1 MHPVFAATA
10 VALNVMVFNIEYG
23 GTGVDFG
30 KVVEA
35 VRASGADVV
44 GVEEGEGQVPRL
56 ATALGW
62 RYSSGRLQIVSRYPI
77 LDPPEGKGIYV
88 FIETSPGQVVAM
100 ANVHLPSDPYGPEVV
115 GKGATP
121 EETLALERR
130 LRLPHIVPQLGIL
143 QDLARRGIPVFL
155 TGDFNVPSHRDW
167 TPAMVGRRPQL
178 HYAFAWPE
186 TQAVEDAGFRDS
198 YREIHP
204 DPVTDPGLTWWAR
217 RPQVAGWNP
226 GPQDPE
232 DRIDFLFATGPAVAT
247 ASRIVGEAGRA
258 GVDIGVAAP
267 WPSDHRGVVTAFTVT
282 PAPTPILVTAAPRLA
297 TAGEKVTVAFHA
309 HGRPGESLAILA
321 EGESKPISE
330 RRTGDSAPSDGLRVF
345 ETAGWKPGAY
355 RAVLRDASGGTLSAY
370 AFWVQAKDAKPD
382 VAVSKARYATGE
394 PIVVTWRK
402 APGNRWDWVG
412 VYKASTDPEREGSL
426 LWSHTET
433 AIDGKAVLDATNE
446 GEGWPLLP
454 GDYVACLL
462 YDDSAKVLASVPF
475 TVVAASKDD

>member
-1 MHPVFAATA
+1 MHPTLAAAA

-23 GTGVDFG
+23 GIGVDFG

-35 VRASGADVV
+35 VRASGADIV

-62 RYSSGRLQIVSRYPI
+62 PYSSARLQIVSRYPI
-77 LDPPEGKGIYV
+77 LDPPEGNGVYV
-88 FIETSPGQVVAM
+88 FIETSPGRVVSM

-130 LRLPHIVPQLGIL
+130 LRLPHIVSQLGVL
-143 QDLARRGIPVFL
+143 QDLAQRGVPVFL

-167 TPAMVGRRPQL
+167 TPAMVGRRPHL
-178 HYAFAWPE
+178 RYALAWPE
-186 TQAVEDAGFRDS
+186 TQAVENAGFRDS
-198 YREIHP
+198 YRQIHP
-204 DPVTDPGLTWWAR
+204 DPVTHPGLTWWAR
-217 RPQVAGWNP
+217 RPQVPGWNP

-232 DRIDFLFATGPAVAT
+232 DRIDFLFAAGPAVARS
-247 ASRIVGEAGRA
+247 SRIVGEAGRS
-258 GVDIGVAAP
+258 GVDIGIAAP
-267 WPSDHRGVVTAFTVT
+267 WPSDHRGVVTTFAVT
-282 PAPTPILVTAAPRLA
+282 PAAAPILVTAAPRLVP
-297 TAGEKVTVAFHA
+297 AGDKLTVSYHSR
-309 HGRPGESLAILA
+309 GRPGETLAILT
-321 EGESKPISE
+321 ESDPKRISE
-330 RRTGDSAPSDGLRVF
+330 LATDRRAPRDGTRVF
-345 ETAGWKPGAY
+345 ETAGWPPGAY
-355 RAVLRDASGGTLSAY
+355 RAVLRDASGGTLSAFS
-370 AFWVQAKDAKPD
+370 FWVQAKDAKPEVT
-382 VAVSKARYATGE
+382 VAKPRYATGE
-394 PIVVTWRK
+394 PIVVTWRN

-412 VYKASTDPEREGSL
+412 VYRASTDPERESSL

-433 AIDGKAVLDATNE
+433 AIDGRAVLDSTNE

-475 TVVAASKDD
+475 TVTPASEND